1 MVHRTRKPV
10 STARDGETHS
20 PVGDA
25 GVVRADA
32 SADSEKAL
40 LQAWRDG
47 HEDALGDLLE
57 AFKPRIWSICWRTL
71 HHYED
76 AADLTQDVMVRIMKG
91 LPGFDGRSKLS
102 TWIIRITLN
111 ACLSHIRKQK
121 LRRHASLDAPI
132 STSNEGG
139 GSVSIKD
146 RLASGEP
153 ESSSRV
159 QLTEE
164 MQALNRAL
172 LVLDEEQRLLLIL
185 RDMHGSEYAQL
196 AEIFEVPV
204 GTIKSRLFRA
214 RAALCRLIEPPPP
227 ESGEHS

>member
-1 MVHRTRKPV
+1 M
-10 STARDGETHS
+10 
-20 PVGDA
+20 
-25 GVVRADA
+25 
-32 SADSEKAL
+32 
-40 LQAWRDG
+40 
-47 HEDALGDLLE
+47 
-57 AFKPRIWSICWRTL
+57 
-71 HHYED
+71 
-76 AADLTQDVMVRIMKG
+76 
-91 LPGFDGRSKLS
+91 
-102 TWIIRITLN
+102 
-111 ACLSHIRKQK
+111 
-121 LRRHASLDAPI
+121 
-132 STSNEGG
+132 
-139 GSVSIKD
+139 SIKD
-146 RLASGEP
+146 RLPSGEP